1 MKLINE
7 SLLFGKPLPE
17 IQILKEEEK
26 PIEGVDNVSLMGD
39 SGGFEPLVFKPK
51 EEENTEN

>member
-1 MKLINE
+1 LINE

-26 PIEGVDNVSLMGD
+26 PIEGVDTALLMGD
-39 SGGFEPLVFKPK
+39 SGGFKSLDFKPK
-51 EEENTEN
+51 EEVNTEN